1 MSKYFYS
8 PTVGIDVSAD
18 FSMVAILAPNGD
30 IYKKPFKIKHDV
42 DGFYRLLREIK
53 KVEKEFNMKAATFME
68 STGVY
73 HLSLFHFLSQ
83 NELEVFVINPLIT
96 NSNKNKDIRKVKND
110 KKDALNIAKLGK
122 FEDIKAYSS
131 FDISVFTLKSLCR
144 DYYKLVDTRSV
155 YKKKLSADLRIIF
168 PGYNS
173 VFSDIT
179 GITSINILK
188 SYQLPES
195 ILNAPKDDIIA
206 LLGASS
212 RKGMDWCIKTYNK
225 LIKAAKN
232 ATVIGIHSPSFS
244 IKILGNISIIESMNE
259 QINILMA
266 QINNIVE
273 GDELDESFK
282 HNIKLLESI
291 PGVGFLTAVTLM
303 VEIGDFNNFIKPKQ
317 LVAYFGL
324 DPSVNESGKFKS
336 DKEKMSKRGTRF
348 GRRALYAVALASI
361 RSKRNGQAN
370 NKVLLDYYQNNLK
383 GKKKKVALVAIMHKL
398 VNYMFAV
405 LRDQKPYEQ
414 RIPKLHQQM
423 YLKNKLVA

>member
-42 DGFYRLLREIK
+42 DGFYRLLREIR

-266 QINNIVE
+266 QINNIVK

>member
-266 QINNIVE
+266 QINNIVK

-317 LVAYFGL
+317 LVAYFVL

-398 VNYMFAV
+398 VNYMFAI